1 MELSREDGFAAFQDV
16 ERPWDKGRPKR
27 VNVVVVLVVGVAVT
41 LVLFVV
47 GLVVGLLFLPPF
59 RPLESH
65 HFTGKSPVHQQW
77 LLIQCGFT

>member
-27 VNVVVVLVVGVAVT
+27 VNVVFVLVVGLAVT

-47 GLVVGLLFLPPF
+47 GLAVGLL
-59 RPLESH
+59 
-65 HFTGKSPVHQQW
+65 
-77 LLIQCGFT
+77 

>member
-27 VNVVVVLVVGVAVT
+27 VNVVVVLVVGLAVT
-41 LVLFVV
+41 FVLFVV
-47 GLVVGLLFLPPF
+47 GLVVGLLELPPF

-65 HFTGKSPVHQQW
+65 DTGKSPVHQQW
-77 LLIQCGFT
+77 LLIQHGFT